1 MFAGPRKFAR
11 GVRRTFKELFY
22 NSVGTLSLSRV
33 ALAIAIIQADAIVW
47 LAVYWAYHL
56 TVTNQMESGAQ
67 LVGAYFTGLSAI
79 LGTQVAGA
87 ILAQIFQMKFGG
99 SIAGRQLDIEAART
113 EIAASDA
120 EMGMSSP
127 PGLVPVVPS
136 STVPDSQSE
145 PRVAAESQS
154 STVALATAEPIEV
167 EIVEGEK

>member
-1 MFAGPRKFAR
+1 
-11 GVRRTFKELFY
+11 
-22 NSVGTLSLSRV
+22 
-33 ALAIAIIQADAIVW
+33 
-47 LAVYWAYHL
+47 
-56 TVTNQMESGAQ
+56 MESGAQ

-87 ILAQIFQMKFGG
+87 IIAQIFQMKFGG